1 MSEFFRALEQAERE
15 RALRRPT
22 QASEAASVAAP
33 PAEPAVVMEPAAP
46 PPVVPVAPPPVETPV
61 AIAPPVE
68 EPPAA
73 RAFARPSPKPAPRA
87 EPVVVAEPPP
97 AEGVDGHLVSLVTPT
112 TFEAEQYRTL
122 RHMIEHL
129 HASAKMSV
137 IACTSATGGDGK
149 TTTSINLAGALAQ
162 APDTKVLLV
171 DADLRRPS
179 VARALT
185 FGSEAGPGLVGAIL
199 HRDLGLADVVRRR
212 PPFNLAVV
220 PAGRM
225 SANPYE
231 LLKSPRLAELMDEA
245 RQQYDFVVVDT
256 PPLVSIPDCRAI
268 ARCVDGFLV
277 IVAAHRTPR
286 KLLEEALTVIEPAK
300 VIGLVFNGDDR
311 PLAGYYSYSSA
322 ANGKGSQDWRTP
334 VRRARKLLP
343 FGRDRGR

>member
-15 RALRRPT
+15 RALRRPA
-22 QASEAASVAAP
+22 QASEAISVAAP
-33 PAEPAVVMEPAAP
+33 PVEPAVAVEPVAA
-46 PPVVPVAPPPVETPV
+46 PPVVPVAPPPVETPA

-68 EPPAA
+68 EPAAA
-73 RAFARPSPKPAPRA
+73 RVFARPSPKPAQRA
-87 EPVVVAEPPP
+87 EPVVVAEPP
-97 AEGVDGHLVSLVTPT
+97 ADGVDGHLVSLVTPT

-179 VARALT
+179 IARALT
-185 FGSEAGPGLVGAIL
+185 FGGDAGPGLVGAIL

-231 LLKSPRLAELMDEA
+231 LLKSSRLAELMDEA
-245 RQQYDFVVVDT
+245 RRQYDFVVVDT

-268 ARCVDGFLV
+268 ARCVDGFLI

-286 KLLEEALTVIEPAK
+286 KLLEE
-300 VIGLVFNGDDR
+300 F
-311 PLAGYYSYSSA
+311 
-322 ANGKGSQDWRTP
+322 
-334 VRRARKLLP
+334 LP
-343 FGRDRGR
+343 K